1 VQRAIATCGLLRD
14 IGTERGFPA
23 ADLRGCP
30 VLPSPALRQAA
41 GMLNERIE
49 DVYTA
54 AGKTVQVRFDLEDE
68 QLYAVAHATDAL
80 RTDRY
85 RGAALDTEAVLELR
99 ELVAL
104 HDNAIE
110 RAQDGFSGGTL
121 VMTVARLGLL
131 VQSLQ
136 AWSAIR
142 DRSASTGP
150 RDATTA
156 PIVADMLDGL
166 ADVHVRALRMAL
178 DAEAPAFS
186 VG

>member
-1 VQRAIATCGLLRD
+1 
-14 IGTERGFPA
+14 
-23 ADLRGCP
+23 
-30 VLPSPALRQAA
+30 
-41 GMLNERIE
+41 MLNERLE

-54 AGKTVQVRFDLEDE
+54 TGKAVQVRFDLDDE
-68 QLYAVAHATDAL
+68 QLYAVAYATEAV

-85 RGAALDTEAVLELR
+85 RGVALDVEAVLELR

-110 RAQDGFSGGTL
+110 RAQDGFNGGTL

-142 DRSASTGP
+142 DRSALMGA
-150 RDATTA
+150 RDASTA
-156 PIVADMLDGL
+156 PVVADMLDGL
-166 ADVHVRALRMAL
+166 ADLHVRALRMAL

-186 VG
+186 LGWA